1 VEMQRIDSVRAAA
14 LFSVIVMMML
24 SQGCAG
30 SRFVSQATSRGDTI
44 KFAYT
49 QQKFMSSEQG
59 LIECK
64 VAEDG
69 ALSECQR
76 IDVEFQDK

>member
-1 VEMQRIDSVRAAA
+1 MQRFYSVRGAA
-14 LFSVIVMMML
+14 LCGVMLTMML
-24 SQGCAG
+24 TQGCAG

-49 QQKFMSSEQG
+49 QQRFMSSEQG

-69 ALSECQR
+69 ALSQCQR